1 MADENA
7 KATACK
13 PSGKGER
20 AESMNGKKRGAGNE
34 LLSPEAFLGKLRDL
48 GRNKYHDKHP
58 FHLRLN
64 EGTLSPLEVRA
75 WIKNRFYYQTQIPIK
90 DAIVLSKLPSREDRR
105 KWIRRVM
112 DHDGDASDP
121 GGIEAWLCFGEAA
134 GLTREDMLDESTL
147 LPGVRF
153 AVDAYVNFCRL
164 HTWYES
170 VASSLTEMFSP
181 SLISDRMVAIRN
193 HYPWIDESGLRYF
206 QKRLSQAPADCD
218 HALQLVLDYGTNE
231 ERQRQ
236 AIESLSFK
244 CDVLWSILDAIDHEC
259 AGWSDDTD
267 LA

>member
-7 KATACK
+7 TACK
-13 PSGKGER
+13 L
-20 AESMNGKKRGAGNE
+20 AGNSKTE
-34 LLSPEAFLGKLRDL
+34 RINRLSLEEPLSTEEFLGKLRDL
-48 GRNKYHDKHP
+48 GRKKYHDKHA

-64 EGTLSPLEVRA
+64 EGTLTPAEVKA

-90 DAIVLSKLPSREDRR
+90 DAIVLSKLPCREDRR
-105 KWIRRVM
+105 RWIRRVM
-112 DHDGDASDP
+112 DHDGDGEDA

-134 GLTREDMLDESTL
+134 GLTRPEMLNEETL

-164 HTWYES
+164 NTWYEA

-218 HALQLVLDYGTNE
+218 HALQLVLDYGNTA
-231 ERQRQ
+231 ERQKQ
-236 AIESLSFK
+236 AIQSLSFK
-244 CDVLWSILDAIDHEC
+244 CDVLWSILDAIEHEC
-259 AGWSDDTD
+259 GSNAADNN
-267 LA
+267 